1 MDVMDKNMDE
11 KNRNTNGR
19 FAKGHKG
26 FKPKG
31 ATNIAT
37 REVKEKFHQL
47 LDSYPVEQ
55 MIQDLQELKPRERL
69 QMITGLLEY
78 FMPKL
83 NKTDWGISNNN
94 EPIIIELPPYDK
106 ATEDKTANNADRFLE
121 PKTV

>member
-1 MDVMDKNMDE
+1 MNE
-11 KNRNTNGR
+11 KENTGRDSLGR
-19 FAKGHKG
+19 FAKGNKG

-37 REVKEKFHQL
+37 RETKEKFNQL

-55 MIQDLQELKPRERL
+55 MIADLQELKPRERL
-69 QMITGLLEY
+69 QVITGLLEY

-94 EPIIIELPPYDK
+94 EPIIIQLPK
-106 ATEDKTANNADRFLE
+106 NNADRFLE
-121 PKTV
+121 SKTV

>member
-1 MDVMDKNMDE
+1 MED
-11 KNRNTNGR
+11 KNRNSNGS

-31 ATNIAT
+31 ATNIAN

-94 EPIIIELPPYDK
+94 EPIIIELP
-106 ATEDKTANNADRFLE
+106 ANNADRFIE
-121 PKTV
+121 PKAV

>member
-1 MDVMDKNMDE
+1 MNDME
-11 KNRNTNGR
+11 KKDRDNKGK
-19 FAKGHKG
+19 FVKGHKG

-31 ATNIAT
+31 ATNLAN
-37 REVKEKFHQL
+37 REVKDKFHQL

-69 QMITGLLEY
+69 AMITGLLEY

-94 EPIIIELPPYDK
+94 EPIIIELP
-106 ATEDKTANNADRFLE
+106 ANNADRFLE
-121 PKTV
+121 PKAV

>member
-1 MDVMDKNMDE
+1 MEE
-11 KNRNTNGR
+11 KNRNSNGS

-31 ATNIAT
+31 ATNLAN

-55 MIQDLQELKPRERL
+55 MIEDLQELKPRERL
-69 QMITGLLEY
+69 SMITGLLEY

-94 EPIIIELPPYDK
+94 EPIIIQLPK
-106 ATEDKTANNADRFLE
+106 NNADRYLE
-121 PKTV
+121 SKTV